1 MSCNNCYN
9 GCTETT
15 SDQCVKYTGIDI
27 PALGISHGDTLLSI
41 ENSIT
46 SFISK
51 IIIGE
56 GVYPIID
63 NSIICN
69 LVKPYLPD
77 IGNINLNQYISAIIN
92 STCALQEQINNINA
106 SLTILEGDYTVT
118 CLEGVSANSGTHSI
132 VQAIIIKLCQT
143 DIDLGALAL
152 NISTNYVAIA
162 DINTYIAAYLAT
174 FPTSSNLYK
183 NIMIPYVAVPYFG
196 SLSYFDITGKGVG
209 QWDKIYLCN
218 GQNTAVPDLR
228 GLTLVGSTAMG
239 TSPFNSLVDPGIPGN
254 PTYNLGSINGSNT
267 ITLNSN
273 QIPAHTHTPTVTVT
287 DPGHTHGYAFGN
299 DYPGGSNT
307 IVLGPSNRGTRQT
320 DSSGVNGTG
329 ITVNVAVGSNTTTN
343 SYHANVQ
350 PGYGCYYII
359 YIP

>member
-56 GVYPIID
+56 GIYPIID

-69 LVKPYLPD
+69 LVKSFLPD

-106 SLTILEGDYTVT
+106 SLTIIEGDYTVT

-132 VQAIIIKLCQT
+132 VQAIIIKLCQI
-143 DIDLGALAL
+143 DIDLQALAL

-162 DINTYIAAYLAT
+162 DINTYIASYLASLPST
-174 FPTSSNLYK
+174 DLY
-183 NIMIPYVAVPYFG
+183 NNRMIPYVAVPYFG

-239 TSPFNSLVDPGIPGN
+239 TSPFNSLVDPGISGN
-254 PTYNLGSINGSNT
+254 PTYNLGSINGSNI
-267 ITLNSN
+267 ITLTPN
-273 QIPAHTHTPTVTVT
+273 QIPAHTHPAT
-287 DPGHTHGYAFGN
+287 
-299 DYPGGSNT
+299 S
-307 IVLGPSNRGTRQT
+307 T
-320 DSSGVNGTG
+320 DSGHIHSTFADMKYNSTGTG
-329 ITVNVAVGSNTTTN
+329 LKTGTDVNVAAGSTTTSSNTANITTVIGN
-343 SYHANVQ
+343 NTPAGNPHANVQ
-350 PGYGCYYII
+350 PSYGCYYII